1 MHVVITATRT
11 LLVPRRLALSVLSV
25 MDLIL
30 ASHASNH
37 TPPFY
42 RDRIR
47 SLIATGKD
55 PASERRDN
63 PPMVVSL
70 QVGVKK
76 TDAEKEEDK
85 RQADAA
91 AAAAAAK
98 KTADE
103 EAARIAAIKLIPRRD
118 SAEELRAAHRS
129 VKIDLNIG
137 GLDSIPDMPGLLST
151 PAPAP
156 APAAAQRKGLGFLAA
171 YKKSNGLI

>member
-1 MHVVITATRT
+1 
-11 LLVPRRLALSVLSV
+11 
-25 MDLIL
+25 
-30 ASHASNH
+30 
-37 TPPFY
+37 
-42 RDRIR
+42 
-47 SLIATGKD
+47 
-55 PASERRDN
+55 
-63 PPMVVSL
+63 MVVSL

-91 AAAAAAK
+91 AAAAAK
-98 KTADE
+98 KAADA

-137 GLDSIPDMPGLLST
+137 GLDSIPDMPGLSSA

-156 APAAAQRKGLGFLAA
+156 APAVAQRKGLGFLAA